1 MADIRFINKNRTSV
15 DIATVRKRFHK
26 AAVDAKLDPMYASAI
41 WYDALEG
48 DPVAREQIEQLC
60 DIKIVDSDTGSGSVQ

>member
-26 AAVDAKLDPMYASAI
+26 AAVDAKLDPIYASAI
-41 WYDALEG
+41 WYDAIEG
-48 DPVAREQIEQLC
+48 DAVAREWIVQLC
-60 DIKIVDSDTGSGSVQ
+60 DIEIVDRDMGSESVQ